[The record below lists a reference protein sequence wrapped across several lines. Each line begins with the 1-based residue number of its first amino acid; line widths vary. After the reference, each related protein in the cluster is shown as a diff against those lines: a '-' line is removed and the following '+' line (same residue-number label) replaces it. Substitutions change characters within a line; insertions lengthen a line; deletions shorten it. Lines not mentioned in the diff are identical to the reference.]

1 MAETVETAARG
12 RASRGETPLLH
23 TLALRILKEVAM
35 GAIAVI
41 AALVVI
47 VPVLFVVTV
56 LYNRLSI
63 YAVLVIVI
71 LTGAALLF
79 YQAQLRPRLR

>member
-1 MAETVETAARG
+1 LLKTLTV
-12 RASRGETPLLH
+12 
-23 TLALRILKEVAM
+23 RIAKEIAI
-35 GAIAVI
+35 GAIALV

-47 VPVLFVVTV
+47 VPVLFMISA
-56 LYNRLSI
+56 LYNRLNI

-79 YQAQLRPRLR
+79 YQAQVRPRLR